1 MAGTQIS
8 LLCFGGLEQ
17 LMLGAATQWIII
29 IILIFEIDGQPTE
42 ILTTCLFI
50 FFYKSHLI
58 IS

>member
-29 IILIFEIDGQPTE
+29 TIIFIFFGNFEVDGQPTE

-50 FFYKSHLI
+50 FL
-58 IS
+58 